1 MKSKIHAVLIY
12 PLLLIFAYLLKG
24 RKENYDNFICKDLN
38 EFKNS
43 ELLEINKGQNK
54 NSFFDE
60 IKYFF
65 DKQSPLYDKTLVN
78 LNIHLEDTPEKKSL
92 GIYDLSKKI
101 DLYYSSSML
110 SSRITNDNIFMNLC
124 FKDKFLDENKLQN
137 LLRYYL
143 LVYAS
148 RKVDRLV
155 INKRFDNKS
164 NKALEY
170 LIDILNSSK
179 IINFSKSGDL
189 YVVTCEKKKEK
200 IDIIWSS
207 SNRQIELTDF
217 NKVFDKFGDLIK
229 SDIKISNSILYAFH
243 K

>member
-1 MKSKIHAVLIY
+1 MKSKIHSILIY

-24 RKENYDNFICKDLN
+24 KKENYDNFFCENLN

-43 ELLEINKGQNK
+43 ELLEINKEKDK

-60 IKYFF
+60 IKQFF
-65 DKQSPLYDKTLVN
+65 DKKSPLYDKTLVN
-78 LNIHLEDTPEKKSL
+78 LNINLEDEPEKKSL
-92 GIYDLSKKI
+92 GIYDLSKKL

-110 SSRITNDNIFMNLC
+110 SSRITNDNIFMNLI
-124 FKDKFLDENKLQN
+124 FKEKFLDEKKLQN

-155 INKRFDNKS
+155 INKNLDKNS
-164 NKALEY
+164 NKALSY
-170 LIDILNSSK
+170 LEELLNSSK

-207 SNRQIELTDF
+207 SNREIELTDF
-217 NKVFDKFGDLIK
+217 NKVFDKFGELSK
-229 SDIKISNSILYAFH
+229 NDIKISNSIIYAFH
-243 K
+243 N

>member
-1 MKSKIHAVLIY
+1 MKSKIHSILIY
-12 PLLLIFAYLLKG
+12 PLLLLFAYLLKG
-24 RKENYDNFICKDLN
+24 RKENYDNFICKNLD
-38 EFKNS
+38 EYKNS
-43 ELLEINKGQNK
+43 ELLEINKEKSK
-54 NSFFDE
+54 NSFFSE

-78 LNIHLEDTPEKKSL
+78 ININLEESPEKKSL
-92 GIYDLSKKI
+92 GIFDLSKKI

-110 SSRITNDNIFMNLC
+110 STRITNDNIFINLTSQ
-124 FKDKFLDENKLQN
+124 DKFLDELKLQN

-155 INKRFDNKS
+155 LNKTFDKKTND
-164 NKALEY
+164 ALTY
-170 LIDILNSSK
+170 LEEILNNSK
-179 IINFSKSGDL
+179 IENFSKSGDL
-189 YVVTCEKKKEK
+189 YVITCEKKKEK

-207 SNRQIELTDF
+207 SNREIELTEF
-217 NKVFDKFGDLIK
+217 NKVFDKFGVLQK
-229 SDIKISNSILYAFH
+229 GDIKISNSVIYAFH